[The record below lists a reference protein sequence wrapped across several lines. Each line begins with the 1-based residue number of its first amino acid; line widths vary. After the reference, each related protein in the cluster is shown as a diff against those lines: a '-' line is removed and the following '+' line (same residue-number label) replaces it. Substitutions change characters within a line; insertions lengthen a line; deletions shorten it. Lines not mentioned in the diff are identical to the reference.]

1 MDIEVIPGRYSKIDD
16 TIRRLYESYGLNCRD
31 EDVERWHSFFDD
43 YGYGETITY
52 VSQSLQ
58 SDAVALRA
66 VERIEMKLD
75 MLQASADNMIRAVE
89 MRM

>member
-1 MDIEVIPGRYSKIDD
+1 MNIEVIPGRYSKIDGV
-16 TIRRLYESYGLNCRD
+16 IRGLYEQYGLRCRD

-75 MLQASADNMIRAVE
+75 MLQASADNMLRAVE